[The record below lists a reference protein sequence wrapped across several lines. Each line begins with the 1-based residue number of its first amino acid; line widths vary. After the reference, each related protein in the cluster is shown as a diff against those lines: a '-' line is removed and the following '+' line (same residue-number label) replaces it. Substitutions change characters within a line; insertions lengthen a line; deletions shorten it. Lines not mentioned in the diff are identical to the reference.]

1 MYPSLYFIVYC
12 LLTCALYCLK
22 VGDSHPMG
30 KESPTDSYRIG
41 PESNR
46 IGAETNRFKTYRIL
60 TCLNVRFFVLYH
72 VRRIVM
78 PIISSERWRFIFLLK
93 RVSNWIV
100 LVWAWIKS
108 HQSWTESYLSV
119 SDRYVAN
126 GIVFIVSYC
135 LKDWDSPLVK
145 KKKKGSSFLRTKT
158 WTRNKKKSFGLVN
171 LDALIRQTWGT
182 PVTLFYLELGSW
194 HLLHHQ
200 HRFNPEL
207 KNQSRQTPHPI
218 LRDPVWRGRKKLRRY
233 ELIHLNS
240 KSTWCFFMKFI
251 CRWRPTKKTQKKNER
266 MTITCR
272 LHQPVW

>member
-1 MYPSLYFIVYC
+1 
-12 LLTCALYCLK
+12 
-22 VGDSHPMG
+22 MG

-119 SDRYVAN
+119 SNRYVAN

-145 KKKKGSSFLRTKT
+145 KKKKRIQFPQNENL
-158 WTRNKKKSFGLVN
+158 NKKQKEIFWPCKPRCT
-171 LDALIRQTWGT
+171 DTAD
-182 PVTLFYLELGSW
+182 
-194 HLLHHQ
+194 
-200 HRFNPEL
+200 
-207 KNQSRQTPHPI
+207 
-218 LRDPVWRGRKKLRRY
+218 LRYSCYPFLPWAWQLT
-233 ELIHLNS
+233 S
-240 KSTWCFFMKFI
+240 
-251 CRWRPTKKTQKKNER
+251 
-266 MTITCR
+266 ITS
-272 LHQPVW
+272 PASI